1 MGDCDWSRD
10 PERLVS
16 LSHNRDP
23 TVGVVAFDEI
33 DRTVGR
39 SVVDYN
45 DFEVLEGLSEHTLKS
60 LVDIAQRV
68 IGANGDADQRPG
80 HGYVRTDTRFGG

>member
-1 MGDCDWSRD
+1 
-10 PERLVS
+10 
-16 LSHNRDP
+16 
-23 TVGVVAFDEI
+23 
-33 DRTVGR
+33 
-39 SVVDYN
+39 
-45 DFEVLEGLSEHTLKS
+45 LKS